1 MTTYYVV
8 DIRDA
13 LYSGTSIE
21 DIKNRH
27 IANLRSEGSL
37 NSLLHANKLEEGEN
51 MLNLNNLYQ
60 LEQEFYD
67 FKEYLRK
74 WAKTH
79 NLHLKLKRRKKDWIG
94 LNEKILL
101 FISLKRPL
109 SEILDLLG
117 FRIILGNSTVDTIR
131 DIKLLYELQNEIML
145 FFIKK
150 KHCIFLEAEPKIDA
164 NFDPDKYKEEL
175 VIPQT
180 LLLNPS
186 FENLVKDYVRFPKWN
201 GYQSLH
207 SVVRKPNG
215 VFFELQIRTYA
226 MDLRAEYGSGMHK
239 NYKNSRYKDLKDF
252 DIDYSKISIPG
263 FTVLPDGRINDIV
276 GLRKA
281 IDPFNYL

>member
-79 NLHLKLKRRKKDWIG
+79 NLHLKLKRRKKVQYA
-94 LNEKILL
+94 
-101 FISLKRPL
+101 S
-109 SEILDLLG
+109 
-117 FRIILGNSTVDTIR
+117 
-131 DIKLLYELQNEIML
+131 
-145 FFIKK
+145 
-150 KHCIFLEAEPKIDA
+150 
-164 NFDPDKYKEEL
+164 
-175 VIPQT
+175 
-180 LLLNPS
+180 
-186 FENLVKDYVRFPKWN
+186 
-201 GYQSLH
+201 
-207 SVVRKPNG
+207 
-215 VFFELQIRTYA
+215 FFE
-226 MDLRAEYGSGMHK
+226 
-239 NYKNSRYKDLKDF
+239 
-252 DIDYSKISIPG
+252 DISSSQLSY
-263 FTVLPDGRINDIV
+263 
-276 GLRKA
+276 RKLCY
-281 IDPFNYL
+281 ICI